1 MTVRVSV
8 LTLQPAPYETLHE
21 RWRRIEELGFD
32 GIWVADG
39 LAELGGALAFDAW
52 AVLGGLAQATSRVRV
67 GTLVSTVTLR
77 HPAVLAKAAQ
87 TIDHIS
93 NGRLDVGIGLGDPVD
108 RRTLGIAEW
117 STDERIGRLIE
128 TLQIADGLLRGED
141 VSYEGTYYRCT
152 LRIAPPRQRPRPPLL
167 VAANG
172 PRAIAV
178 AARFADT
185 WNTLGGQ
192 PEGDLDPVP
201 LSEAL
206 GRTRRQLELLEEACG
221 RLGRDPH
228 SIRRSMLAYRVRP
241 PLFASVGRF
250 EDVIG
255 RYRELGIDEFIVT
268 WPGVITRS
276 PEQEAV
282 LELTAAEVLPRLRS

>member
-93 NGRLDVGIGLGDPVD
+93 NGRLDVGIGLGD
-108 RRTLGIAEW
+108 
-117 STDERIGRLIE
+117 ERIGRLIE

-178 AARFADT
+178 AARFADI

-276 PEQEAV
+276 PQQEAV